1 VTPDYTADAV
11 DLADLLAMIDAGLYR
26 PAPNSAGEILM
37 LAHPSTD
44 RFTAGRELARFAR
57 LAVKRH
63 GLWWAMALEACD
75 ECLSEAET
83 DYMAAAWQQWCRG
96 ENPFVRGRRV
106 FAR

>member
-1 VTPDYTADAV
+1 VTLDHTADAV
-11 DLADLLAMIDAGLYR
+11 DLAALLATIEAGLYR
-26 PAPNSAGEILM
+26 PAPGTAADILVT
-37 LAHPSTD
+37 AHPSTD
-44 RFTAGRELARFAR
+44 RWVAGRELAKFAR

-75 ECLSEAET
+75 ACLSEAET
-83 DYMAAAWQQWCRG
+83 DYMAAAWKQWCRG